1 MSRIVHRAGAA
12 AETQRSTTLA
22 VPASG
27 PVSALVTRPE
37 SARLALVLAHGAGA
51 GMRHTFME
59 AIAGRLAARGVASL
73 RYQFPYMEA
82 GGGPPDPPSR
92 LVATVRAAVDAGRE
106 HFADLTLFAGGK
118 SLGGRMTSTAAAEG
132 LLPGIQGVLFFGF
145 PLHPPGRPGTAR
157 AAHLER
163 VSQPMLFLQGTRDT
177 LADLDLLRPVCRDLG
192 ARAHLHVVD
201 GADHSFHVLKRSGR
215 DDESVLDELADRG
228 LEWMTA
234 IAGVER
240 A

>member
-1 MSRIVHRAGAA
+1 MSRIAHRAPAA
-12 AETQRSTTLA
+12 GEAPRSTTLA
-22 VPASG
+22 VPDSG
-27 PVSALVTRPE
+27 PVSALVTRPK

-51 GMRHTFME
+51 GMRHAFME

-106 HFADLTLFAGGK
+106 HFADLPLFAGGK

-157 AAHLER
+157 AGHLQQ

-192 ARAHLHVVD
+192 ARARLHVVD

-228 LEWMTA
+228 LEWMRA
-234 IAGVER
+234 IAGPER
-240 A
+240 V